1 MSCCSSRWLLVLF
14 GRLALRTTH
23 GEDAEATNEYEFRN
37 KRIQFHTGTLAAA
50 NSDCKQR
57 LQRQRAARHH
67 RLDEVAPA
75 KPQRST
81 RVLGLRNA
89 RKHRRSAKTNP
100 KMAEQ
105 TQTNPTRK
113 TGLPSSQPTAS
124 QASATTRLPKKFGF
138 VLSKS
143 TFYRAPLSES
153 GNPSPLFFVESRS
166 TISHRPSAISHRPLP
181 SIHAGPGALCQRTA
195 TTAAILSH
203 PDNNVNTQSP

>member
-1 MSCCSSRWLLVLF
+1 
-14 GRLALRTTH
+14 
-23 GEDAEATNEYEFRN
+23 
-37 KRIQFHTGTLAAA
+37 
-50 NSDCKQR
+50 
-57 LQRQRAARHH
+57 
-67 RLDEVAPA
+67 
-75 KPQRST
+75 
-81 RVLGLRNA
+81 
-89 RKHRRSAKTNP
+89 
-100 KMAEQ
+100 MAEQ

-166 TISHRPSAISHRPLP
+166 TISHRPSAISHRPSAIGHQPSAISHRPSAIGHQPSAISHRPSAIGHQPSAIGHQPSAIGHQPSAISHRPSAISHQPSAIGHQPSAISHRPSAISHRPLP